1 MDISLRLEVK
11 QKDAENIIIWLED
24 QDVTKYLNEDIR
36 SASSL
41 KTILKE
47 GRADLLTC
55 YLNQDG
61 RFFLIDSEKEDCLGV
76 INLFTIRKK
85 KEYEVVIASGNKG
98 NWGKQ
103 IA

>member
-41 KTILKE
+41 KTIPQS
-47 GRADLLTC
+47 GRKVLPD
-55 YLNQDG
+55 
-61 RFFLIDSEKEDCLGV
+61 RF
-76 INLFTIRKK
+76 RKRRLPR
-85 KEYEVVIASGNKG
+85 IHQSFHDT
-98 NWGKQ
+98 
-103 IA
+103 